1 MKWARTELWLA
12 HTERQ
17 KTDNGYTARTNQWTN
32 IINQLNPRIYRRTWI
47 LDDYNDYNARN
58 HQLKNYMKNDK
69 STETVL
75 ISLTQA
81 LKFLDMLEGHKSVR
95 GLPSESQVYLSG
107 IRAAVTIATEELT
120 E

>member
-1 MKWARTELWLA
+1 MPSILC
-12 HTERQ
+12 
-17 KTDNGYTARTNQWTN
+17 
-32 IINQLNPRIYRRTWI
+32 RR
-47 LDDYNDYNARN
+47 NASGFWCN
-58 HQLKNYMKNDK
+58 LTQNNVPNNYNYMKKDK

-107 IRAAVTIATEELT
+107 IRAAVTIATEEL
-120 E
+120 ED